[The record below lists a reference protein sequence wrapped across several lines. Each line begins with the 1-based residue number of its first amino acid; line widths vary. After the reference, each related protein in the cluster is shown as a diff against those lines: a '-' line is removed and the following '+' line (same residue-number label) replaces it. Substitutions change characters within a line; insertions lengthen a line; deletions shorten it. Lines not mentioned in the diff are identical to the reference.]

1 VIVVGIDPHKRSHT
15 AVAVDEPGGV
25 AVGERTVSADAR
37 GRGQL
42 LAWAASLGG
51 ACRFAVED
59 GRPFSGA
66 LERALLAAGY
76 DVVRVPP
83 KLMGQA
89 RRTGRTYG
97 KSDPI
102 DARAVALA
110 AIREPDL
117 PRARIDQADE
127 HLRLLVEHRND
138 LVGERTRVH
147 NRLRDHLH
155 QLETPLQI
163 PPGALERPVW
173 LERVRT
179 ALTALPPSMRR
190 RIALEL
196 VARCAELTGTVR
208 ALDVELE
215 TVVSSRPDGAA
226 LTAIVGCG
234 VLSAATVLAAADG
247 IGRFSTEARFA
258 SHAGV
263 APLPASSGGKVRH
276 RLNRHGN
283 RQLNAAL
290 HRIAFTQARM
300 YAPAKDYLE
309 RKRTEGKTRKE
320 ALRCLQRH
328 LARVVYRTLVTSS
341 VPPT

>member
-1 VIVVGIDPHKRSHT
+1 
-15 AVAVDEPGGV
+15 
-25 AVGERTVSADAR
+25 
-37 GRGQL
+37 
-42 LAWAASLGG
+42 
-51 ACRFAVED
+51 
-59 GRPFSGA
+59 
-66 LERALLAAGY
+66 
-76 DVVRVPP
+76 
-83 KLMGQA
+83 MGQA
-89 RRTGRTYG
+89 RRSGRTYG

-117 PRARIDQADE
+117 PRARIDPADE
-127 HLRLLVEHRND
+127 QLRLLVEHRND
-138 LVGERTRVH
+138 LVGERTRMH

-155 QLETPLQI
+155 QLEIGLEV
-163 PPGALERPVW
+163 PPGGLERPVW
-173 LERVRT
+173 LKRVRT
-179 ALTALPPSMRR
+179 ALEALGPSVRR

-196 VARCAELTGTVR
+196 VERCAELTGAVR
-208 ALDVELE
+208 ALDVELG
-215 TVVSSRPDGAA
+215 TLVSGRPDGAA

-247 IGRFSTEARFA
+247 IGRFATEARFA

-300 YAPAKDYLE
+300 HAPAKGYLE

-328 LARVVYRTLVTSS
+328 LARVVYRTLVTAS
-341 VPPT
+341 VQTT